1 MEAAEPDLGFLR
13 IDPALWAQVRSESID
28 YAVMEQAQN
37 VSVVR
42 FAGGWS
48 DLGSWEAVWQES
60 PQDGD
65 GNALAG
71 LSTAIVIFL
80 LRGVFRQI
88 MIVYPLVKHFAES
101 FELHN
106 PALVEGVRQR
116 DKDQRTDGGGFAEA
130 LGAGGAF

>member
-1 MEAAEPDLGFLR
+1 MSTIVLGLFLGV
-13 IDPALWAQVRSESID
+13 IWL
-28 YAVMEQAQN
+28 
-37 VSVVR
+37 
-42 FAGGWS
+42 FS
-48 DLGSWEAVWQES
+48 DLS
-60 PQDGD
+60 PQMLFQQS
-65 GNALAG
+65 GNMSAAAG
-71 LSTAIVIFL
+71 LITAIVIFL